1 MSRRV
6 RRSSDHVR
14 GLMLDAARELFA
26 EKGLAG
32 TRTRDI
38 AQRAGVSE
46 QLLFNHFGSKDELF
60 AAAVLNPFDDFVA
73 TYVERWSSVSA
84 ATADPREMVREY
96 VADLYRLVVENRALF
111 AALGAARFGVAAR
124 PMLERLEALTAE
136 VETQRGLDF
145 DAAIAVRLF
154 FVAVTTIALHQ
165 DELLPGKPTDLI
177 VDEIAATLA
186 NGLTLPR

>member
-1 MSRRV
+1 
-6 RRSSDHVR
+6 
-14 GLMLDAARELFA
+14 MLDAARELFA

-38 AQRAGVSE
+38 AQRAGVTE

-73 TYVERWSSVSA
+73 AYVGRWGSVSA

-111 AALGAARFGVAAR
+111 AALGADRFGVAAR

-136 VETQRGLDF
+136 VQTQRGLDF

-165 DELLPGKPTDLI
+165 DELLPGKATDLI